1 MSGIALA
8 LLKKKFTVSGSDPV
22 KNDRI
27 NELNNNGAIIF
38 EIQNKTNID
47 LITKKFKEKRIIIVV
62 SSAIKNSNEE
72 LNYCIKRN
80 FIIKHRSEI
89 LSKIMESYKSIG
101 VAGSHGKTTTSSL
114 ITTLLDF
121 CTKDASSIIGGVI
134 PTYESNTLIKNSKF
148 LVTEID
154 ESDGT
159 TKNYYPSLGIITN
172 IDFDHCD
179 YYANLNQL
187 TSSFNQFG
195 LNSNNLLTN
204 FDCKITQENIESNY
218 RYSLKETKG
227 IDFSMIPK
235 KFNYKSTVADYYEK
249 EKLIKTLNIPI
260 PGLHN
265 LANVTAAISACRINN
280 INIKDIIKNIKF
292 LQLPKRRFEIRGNIF
307 ERTLVDDYGH
317 HPSEI
322 KATIELGRLYIK
334 NKSENKKRLV
344 LIFQPHRYSRAKKFL
359 SDFVKELA
367 KADLIIITNIYSAG
381 ETDIKDIN
389 SRIIADKIFSINR
402 NIKFLNNIN
411 EIVKEFFKLTKKGDL
426 VINMGAG
433 DSHDLWEL
441 LKSN

>member
-134 PTYESNTLIKNSKF
+134 PTYESNTLIKNSEF

-344 LIFQPHRYSRAKKFL
+344 LIFQPHRYSRTKKFL